1 MSPKLILDQRGAHMA
16 EVPGGRQRIT
26 VPGLQGQESR
36 SAGIDSGVAS
46 LVAELCGHERQAAD
60 GLGE

>member
-1 MSPKLILDQRGAHMA
+1 MA